1 MQHLDGV
8 AWGVAE
14 GIGRIVLQRAE
25 QGNSMTF
32 ESTLALIRAIDEIL
46 DAKPRVVLLSAEGR
60 MFCSGANI
68 GDLVGTSSDMAGG
81 IDTILT
87 KLHPAVL
94 RLANAPVPVVAAVN
108 GPMAG
113 AGVGLGLCADF
124 VLGAASMK
132 LRTGYAALG
141 VTPDLGASYFL
152 SRRIGTVRAKQ
163 WLMLSEAFDAA
174 QCLQAG
180 VVDALHPAD
189 ELAAAAEALIE
200 KLARS
205 APGAM
210 GGIRQLCNA
219 LQAGELRAHLELER
233 EILTSCARSDDF
245 QEGVRA
251 FSEKRAPA
259 FKGC

>member
-68 GDLVGTSSDMAGG
+68 GGLVGTSSDLAGG
-81 IDTILT
+81 IDAILT

-132 LRTGYAALG
+132 LRTGFAAIGLS
-141 VTPDLGASYFL
+141 PDTGTSYFL
-152 SRRIGTVRAKQ
+152 ARRVGAVRAQQ
-163 WLMLSEAFDAA
+163 WLMLNETVDAER
-174 QCLQAG
+174 CLQQG
-180 VVDALHPAD
+180 VIDALHPD
-189 ELAAAAEALIE
+189 NELAAAAETLVTR
-200 KLARS
+200 LARS
-205 APGAM
+205 APASLSSLKA
-210 GGIRQLCNA
+210 LCAGLPTRSLEEHLA
-219 LQAGELRAHLELER
+219 LEHRLLVD
-233 EILTSCARSDDF
+233 CARSADA
-245 QEGVRA
+245 QEGLRA
-251 FSEKRAPA
+251 FIEKRPPR
-259 FKGC
+259 FNGK